1 MIDTLV
7 VITPKD
13 FQRLI
18 PLYPRLM
25 DNIKFGNVFFVGA
38 EGIEEIINN
47 SAGKLAKAGYVD
59 ENSLIP
65 FDEVHLVMQKKLK
78 NILAGRELPRGITG
92 WYYQQFLKMQYS
104 VSCPNEYYMVWDGD
118 TIPCRE
124 VNMFH
129 EESGKPYFDLK
140 HEHHPEY
147 FETMGTILPGFHKVI
162 GKSFISEHMLI
173 KAEYMRELITAI
185 ESNSEI
191 EGSITK

>member
-140 HEHHPEY
+140 HEHHPE
-147 FETMGTILPGFHKVI
+147 
-162 GKSFISEHMLI
+162 
-173 KAEYMRELITAI
+173 
-185 ESNSEI
+185 
-191 EGSITK
+191 